1 MVPNLL
7 LSDTKGNIFV
17 HPVLK
22 MAASDGRS
30 FIVPRSSDMAALPKG
45 STLFFIPH
53 HVLVAWDERDRA
65 FVTVKKYQGLKCFPV
80 SAFLIPGFTRTY
92 LPASQKISAN
102 VTLPLWPYTAVGWRK
117 GRFYACALQ
126 TDPSRRQRPSR
137 YGQKSRIAA
146 NISRVLKK
154 FPKNRLFK
162 HLSQCALFYNCRN
175 AQDLYLNRGEA
186 PLPVSPQCNA
196 RCLGCLSLQ
205 ESDCSLASHERISF
219 VPTAKE
225 VFEVASYHI
234 KNAKQALVSFGQGCE
249 GEPLLQFSVLK
260 EAISALRKYTSRGT
274 IHLNTNGFNP
284 GYLEQLANAGLDSV
298 RVSLNS
304 VCEKSYNDYYRPR
317 GYRLRDV
324 LDSVRRAKKSGL
336 FVSINLLVMPGF
348 TDAKSEVDCL
358 VKFLKHGFV
367 DLLQLRNLSVDPDLL
382 KARVPYPDGGP
393 MGIVK
398 MISLLKKECKGM
410 RLGYFNLPK
419 EKYAYT

>member
-1 MVPNLL
+1 MMSDLV
-7 LSDTKGNIFV
+7 LSDIKGNIFV
-17 HPVLK
+17 HPGLK

-30 FIVPRSSDMAALPKG
+30 FIVPRRDEMVALPGG
-45 STLFFIPH
+45 STLFFMPH
-53 HVLVAWDERDRA
+53 HAVVAWDETDSA
-65 FVTVKKYQGLKCFPV
+65 YVTVKKFQDLECFPV

-92 LPASQKISAN
+92 LPAAQKTKTRLA
-102 VTLPLWPYTAVGWRK
+102 LPLWPYTAVGWRQ

-126 TDPSRRQRPSR
+126 IDPARRQRPFYYEQRSLMR
-137 YGQKSRIAA
+137 A

-162 HLSQCALFYNCRN
+162 HLSGCALFYNCRN

-196 RCLGCLSLQ
+196 RCFGCLSSQ

-219 VPTAKE
+219 VPTARE
-225 VFEVASYHI
+225 VFEVALYHV
-234 KNAKQALVSFGQGCE
+234 KGTKQALVSFGQGCE

-260 EAISALRKYTSRGT
+260 EAISLLRKYTSKGT

-284 GYLEQLANAGLDSV
+284 AYLERLANAGLDSV

-304 VCEKSYNDYYRPR
+304 VRERSYENYYRPR

-336 FVSINLLVMPGF
+336 FVSMNLLVLPGF
-348 TDAKSEVDCL
+348 TDAESEAGSL
-358 VKFLKHGFV
+358 LKFLKKGFV
-367 DLLQLRNLSVDPDLL
+367 DLLQLRNLSVDPDLFRT
-382 KARVPYPDGGP
+382 RVPYPNDKP

-398 MISLLKKECKGM
+398 MVSLLKKDCAAV

-419 EKYAYT
+419 EKFVL